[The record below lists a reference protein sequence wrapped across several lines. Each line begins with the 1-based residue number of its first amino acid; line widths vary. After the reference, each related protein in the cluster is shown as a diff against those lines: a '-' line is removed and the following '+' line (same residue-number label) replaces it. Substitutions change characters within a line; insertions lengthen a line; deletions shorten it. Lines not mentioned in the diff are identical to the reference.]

1 VLSSNKSRLTIGICC
16 TLVFGLFFMPMKAVA
31 STAEGNQSQQ
41 AETKAATPKDKVTTD
56 KKKSEVKSKT
66 KKSRQ
71 NNRTHFGM
79 GFDQRNRSR
88 RSSMGGTRQQ
98 GKGRGR

>member
-1 VLSSNKSRLTIGICC
+1 MLASNKSRLVIGVCC
-16 TLVFGLFFMPMKAVA
+16 ALVLGIYSVPAAAVA
-31 STAEGNQSQQ
+31 SKAEENQSKQ
-41 AETKAATPKDKVTTD
+41 ADTKTVELNDKVEAD
-56 KKKSEVKSKT
+56 NKKSEANSKT

-71 NNRTHFGM
+71 DNRTHFGM

-88 RSSMGGTRQQ
+88 GSSMGGSRKQ